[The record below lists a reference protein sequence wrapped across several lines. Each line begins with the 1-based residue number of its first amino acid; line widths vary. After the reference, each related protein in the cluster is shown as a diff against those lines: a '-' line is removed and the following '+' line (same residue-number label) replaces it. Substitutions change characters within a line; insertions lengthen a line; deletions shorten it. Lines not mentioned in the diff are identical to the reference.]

1 MRNYHADAT
10 HPRPMPR
17 AWLSSRVSSGPQ
29 ERLGGGHRRQE
40 SAAAV
45 DAAQRWCN
53 RNGYDLEQETLRF
66 TGSAYRGAH
75 MRPGAPQREWLERAI
90 RGELGDRPA
99 LLVESVDRLT
109 RQAGHEA
116 DGGLAELLYRA
127 FPAGVVIVDLGDGV
141 TYSTEAF
148 NRDDRLLGDLIEEAR
163 LAHRESVKKSRRLAS
178 HWDQVRSDIAAG
190 RIVRPRQLAP
200 WWVSAVDRRWELND
214 KAPLAQRIFSL
225 ALDHG
230 SVIITRTLNDEGIT
244 PPGRRQGP
252 RWTASAVVATL
263 RNPAAWGCCRITG
276 CDPIPDVFPPLI
288 TCEQFDLV
296 QARIAS
302 RVGDPS
308 TRGHRLETRWIGAG
322 LSHCTCGWAVG
333 SVANNTRRGRT
344 WRYIGCLRHRDHGRT
359 CRARFIPLDVAN
371 AHLLT
376 RLSHGQLA
384 AMLNS
389 PERHG
394 QLHAARVAER
404 QAREALEVARQR
416 RSHAE
421 EAVKA
426 AVLRGQEHSLLLEV
440 ANDARAAESAA
451 RQAAAE
457 AAAGVSA
464 CLQSA
469 PTAPIEGL
477 VRELFLAVATGTD
490 TADQR
495 REVNRGLGSLGV
507 RITID
512 VSGEPAR
519 MALQIGEG
527 PTEWQPIDRELAG
540 YALRAA
546 ATGAVFGDSIVSWK
560 T

>member
-1 MRNYHADAT
+1 
-10 HPRPMPR
+10 MPS

-45 DAAQRWCN
+45 AAAQRWCDQH
-53 RNGYDLEQETLRF
+53 GYDLQQETLRF

-99 LLVESVDRLT
+99 LLVEQVDRLT

-163 LAHRESVKKSRRLAS
+163 LAHRESVKKSRRLTS
-178 HWDQVRSDIAAG
+178 HWDQVRADIAAG
-190 RIVRPRQLAP
+190 RIVRPKQLAP
-200 WWVSAVDRRWELND
+200 WWVSPADGRWQLNE
-214 KAPLAQRIFSL
+214 KAPLARRLFSL

-230 SVIITRTLNDEGIT
+230 CVVITRIMNAEGIT
-244 PPGRRQGP
+244 PPGRKQGP

-263 RNPAAWGCCRITG
+263 RNPAAWGCCRIKG
-276 CDPIPDVFPPLI
+276 CDPIPGVFPPLI
-288 TCEQFDLV
+288 TREQFDLV
-296 QARIAS
+296 QARSIA
-302 RVGDPS
+302 RVGDLS
-308 TRGHRLETRWIGAG
+308 SRGHKLETRWIGAG
-322 LSHCTCGWAVG
+322 LSRCICGWTAG
-333 SVANNTRRGRT
+333 LVANSKKRART
-344 WRYIGCLRHRDHGRT
+344 FRYISCLRHRDHDRT

-371 AHLLT
+371 ATLLT
-376 RLSHGQLA
+376 RLSQGQLA
-384 AMLNS
+384 AMLNQ
-389 PERHG
+389 PERDQHL
-394 QLHAARVAER
+394 QAAQTAER
-404 QAREALEVARQR
+404 QARESLEVAGQR
-416 RSHAE
+416 RAHAE
-421 EAVKA
+421 AAVKA

-440 ANDARAAESAA
+440 ANDARAAEVEA
-451 RQAAAE
+451 RQAAAD
-457 AAAGVSA
+457 AAAAVAA

-469 PTAPIEGL
+469 PAAPIEGL

-495 REVNRGLGSLGV
+495 REVNRGLSALGV

-519 MALQIGEG
+519 MAMQVGDG
-527 PTEWQPIDRELAG
+527 PPDWQPIDPDLAA
-540 YALRAA
+540 YALTRA
-546 ATGAVFGDSIVSWK
+546 ATGVTFEGDGETGIVSW
-560 T
+560 TDAPG